1 MLTIRNKTKLTLFGL
16 ILAGFIFA
24 PSAIA
29 ATFTVTNTNDTG
41 AGSLRQAVL
50 DANASAGSDTIV
62 FDASFSTPRTIVL
75 ASVITIN
82 PADSADLV
90 TITGPGSSLLTISG
104 NNAVGIFTVGTGD
117 TASFSGMTLTAGNVA
132 SGSGAA
138 IGSFGS
144 ITVSDVVF
152 TANNDAAIDIN
163 SAASNSSITNCRFS
177 QNLTT
182 AIAIDTG
189 TLSVTNSTFDQNQG
203 SAISNGGTLT
213 VTNSTFDSNTGL
225 AGGAISTSNTLT
237 VSNST
242 FTNNTATS
250 GSSTGLGGGAIY
262 VSNTS
267 TPPTVTITNS
277 NFTGNAE
284 VGRSGG
290 GGAIRNRAGTME
302 ISGST
307 FIGNSSIVGG
317 GAVGNS
323 SVMTIN
329 NSTFSNNIVT
339 GPNASAGDGNADN
352 TARDKLFK
360 DHTAAAISRS

>member
-1 MLTIRNKTKLTLFGL
+1 MLTIRNRTKLTLFGL
-16 ILAGFIFA
+16 ILAGSIFA

-62 FDASFSTPRTIVL
+62 FDSSFNSPRTIVL

-117 TASFSGMTLTAGNVA
+117 SASFSGMRLTAGNVA

-144 ITVSDVVF
+144 INVSDVVF
-152 TANNDAAIDIN
+152 IANNDAAIDIN
-163 SAASNSSITNCRFS
+163 NAASVSSITNCRFS
-177 QNLTT
+177 QNLTN
-182 AIAIDTG
+182 AIAIDAG
-189 TLSVTNSTFDQNQG
+189 TISVTDSTFEQNQG
-203 SAISNGGTLT
+203 SAINNAGTLT

-225 AGGAISTSNTLT
+225 AGGAISSSNTLT
-237 VSNST
+237 ISNSI

-267 TPPTVTITNS
+267 TPPSVTITNS
-277 NFTGNAE
+277 TFTGNAE

-302 ISGST
+302 ISGSI

-323 SVMTIN
+323 SVMTI
-329 NSTFSNNIVT
+329 SN
-339 GPNASAGDGNADN
+339 
-352 TARDKLFK
+352 
-360 DHTAAAISRS
+360 